1 MPGPV
6 ELITV
11 AVLGILG
18 VFLWRYL
25 KAGSVVGAL
34 LGGRIRET
42 VGETTLESSAV
53 SSTVLRVQVLDVS
66 TQAEPVIALSITR
79 KAILGASVM
88 PLRLT
93 RAQAR
98 EVGEMLGRAA
108 RSF

>member
-1 MPGPV
+1 M
-6 ELITV
+6 
-11 AVLGILG
+11 
-18 VFLWRYL
+18 
-25 KAGSVVGAL
+25 
-34 LGGRIRET
+34 
-42 VGETTLESSAV
+42 
-53 SSTVLRVQVLDVS
+53 LRVQVLDVKNG
-66 TQAEPVIALSITR
+66 AEPVIALSITR